1 MITGDDGTSVIT
13 NHTVDLLMLPAYVTC
28 GIAANNETT
37 IGMSYHSADIRIIVG
52 SRGGYIAS
60 GRRGNNFSVNPVLL
74 PYNAT
79 NISCTCNRGGKMA
92 IDNTPIIT

>member
-1 MITGDDGTSVIT
+1 
-13 NHTVDLLMLPAYVTC
+13 
-28 GIAANNETT
+28 
-37 IGMSYHSADIRIIVG
+37 MSYHSADIRIIVG

-79 NISCTCNRGGKMA
+79 NISCTCNRGGRMA
-92 IDNTPIIT
+92 INNISTRTVSNYSAYIHS

>member
-1 MITGDDGTSVIT
+1 MFPT
-13 NHTVDLLMLPAYVTC
+13 YVTC
-28 GIAANNETT
+28 GIAANNETY
-37 IGMSYHSADIRIIVG
+37 IGMSYHSADKRIIVG

-79 NISCTCNRGGKMA
+79 NNSSACNRGGRMA
-92 IDNTPIIT
+92 INNIPTKIVSNDSAYIHS